1 MKPKWLK
8 VKLPT
13 GDVYRRVRGVLNSF
27 GLHTVCQEAL
37 CPNLG
42 ECWGSGTAT
51 IMLLGEVCTRGC
63 RFCGVET
70 GNPRGSLDGSEPDR
84 VAQAV
89 SELGLSYVVLT
100 SVDRDELPDGGA
112 SHFARTVRAIKAHD
126 SSAGIEVLIPD
137 FSGDREALKEV
148 VGSGADVLAHN
159 LETVER
165 LTPRVRDRRCSY
177 QLSLGVLKTV
187 KELDCVPY
195 TKSSLLLG
203 LGEEEAE
210 VVKAMEDLG
219 EAGVDVL
226 TLGQYLQP
234 TRKHLSVAQYVPPE
248 QFNRYREIGLGMGFR
263 EVLSGPLVRSSYKA
277 EETFLNLTGNT

>member
-1 MKPKWLK
+1 MKPDWLK
-8 VKLPT
+8 VRLPT
-13 GDVYRRVRGVLNSF
+13 GDVYRRVRGILDSF
-27 GLHTVCQEAL
+27 GLSTVCQEAL

-63 RFCGVET
+63 RFCGVKT

-84 VAQAV
+84 VAGAV
-89 SELGLSYVVLT
+89 AELGLGYVVLT
-100 SVDRDELPDGGA
+100 SVDRDDLPDGGA
-112 SHFARTVRAIKAHD
+112 SHFARAVRAIKGQG
-126 SSAGIEVLIPD
+126 SAVKVEVLMPD
-137 FSGDREALKEV
+137 FYGDKGALEEV

-177 QLSLGVLKTV
+177 RLSLQVLKTV
-187 KELDCVPY
+187 KELNGSSH

-210 VVKAMEDLG
+210 VVKSMQDLRA
-219 EAGVDVL
+219 AGVDVL

-234 TRKHLSVAQYVPPE
+234 TRKHLPVAQYVPPR
-248 QFNRYREIGLGMGFR
+248 QFDHYREMGLAMGFR
-263 EVLSGPLVRSSYKA
+263 AVLSGPLVRSSYKA
-277 EETFLNLTGNT
+277 EETFLSLTGNS

>member
-1 MKPKWLK
+1 MKPEWLK

-13 GDVYRRVRGVLNSF
+13 GDVYRRVRGVLNSY

-51 IMLLGEVCTRGC
+51 IMVLGEVCTRGC
-63 RFCGVET
+63 RFCGVKT
-70 GNPRGSLDGSEPDR
+70 GNPGGLVDDSEPER

-89 SELGLSYVVLT
+89 AELGLSYVVLT
-100 SVDRDELPDGGA
+100 SVDRDDLPDGGA
-112 SHFARTVRAIKAHD
+112 SQFARTVRAIKAHD
-126 SSAGIEVLIPD
+126 SSGGIEVLIPD
-137 FSGDREALKEV
+137 FSGDRGALEEV
-148 VGSGADVLAHN
+148 ACSGADVLAHN
-159 LETVER
+159 LETVEK

-177 QLSLGVLKTV
+177 QLSLGVLKSL
-187 KELDCVPY
+187 KELNGNAY

-234 TRKHLSVAQYVPPE
+234 TRKHLPVAQYISPE
-248 QFNRYREIGLGMGFR
+248 QFHRYREMGLGMGFR
-263 EVLSGPLVRSSYKA
+263 EVLSGPLVRSSYRA
-277 EETFLNLTGNT
+277 EETFLNLMGNA